1 MYISVLSFL
10 DLQLAAVAVV
20 AFAWSSRGTR
30 CRACVAL
37 RGPLGLH
44 RARGRGRTS
53 SSSMASKRQREIR
66 KTNARCSRR
75 FHRLVGSSW
84 GIRCVVVFY
93 FPRLERHSA
102 CRGGGELGSRSG
114 RPGVRLRR
122 VAFAFWGN
130 VAVRRLSP
138 HKWGGGGGGRGQ
150 KVRNNERSLS
160 REGKSHQDC
169 SSWGQPEWSLSGL
182 KLKVF
187 FLLSQIYACMCAC
200 LWQSLCRVCAV
211 HTTGWLNLQEKKK
224 RCTSCVTFISQQLDD
239 NSALIWFGPNSP
251 DTLAHL
257 SVI

>member
-130 VAVRRLSP
+130 VAVRLSP
-138 HKWGGGGGGRGQ
+138 HKWGGKG
-150 KVRNNERSLS
+150 E
-160 REGKSHQDC
+160 E
-169 SSWGQPEWSLSGL
+169 
-182 KLKVF
+182 
-187 FLLSQIYACMCAC
+187 
-200 LWQSLCRVCAV
+200 
-211 HTTGWLNLQEKKK
+211 
-224 RCTSCVTFISQQLDD
+224 
-239 NSALIWFGPNSP
+239 
-251 DTLAHL
+251 
-257 SVI
+257 